1 MLAYFP
7 FRGQYVFRRNFA
19 SAFGK
24 AKKRNKSGME
34 EIKKVSEVDAQ
45 EMRTIY
51 EQLTFK
57 KLFREAGIVQL
68 GCNVP
73 LRSRELLGLKH
84 DQFVT
89 NANNERY
96 IRASDS
102 LSYLCTV
109 NAAAILERD
118 RLFQRNPRSQFLF
131 PTHRG
136 GDNRSQFVTRTTVA
150 AALRDSGC
158 LFRGRGFVLDDLRKV
173 FGRRF
178 LAEGG
183 SLSLLRAA
191 FNQASMQVTAQYLE
205 LSDVSGYSTEYA
217 HKQPK
222 HPLIT
227 IAPLY
232 LAGVTE

>member
-1 MLAYFP
+1 
-7 FRGQYVFRRNFA
+7 
-19 SAFGK
+19 
-24 AKKRNKSGME
+24 ME
-34 EIKKVSEVDAQ
+34 DIKKVSEIDAQ
-45 EMRTIY
+45 EMRAIY
-51 EQLTFK
+51 ERLTFNK
-57 KLFREAGIVQL
+57 RFREAGVVQL

-73 LRSRELLGLKH
+73 LRSRELLGLRH
-84 DQFVT
+84 DQFVV

-102 LSYLCTV
+102 LSYLCVV
-109 NAAAILERD
+109 NSAATIEKD

-131 PTHRG
+131 PTHRNG
-136 GDNRSQFVTRTTVA
+136 GDRSKFVTRTTVA
-150 AALRDSGC
+150 TTFRDSGC

-191 FNQASMQVTAQYLE
+191 YNQASMQVTAQYLD
-205 LSDVSGYSTEYA
+205 LSDVGGYSVEYT
-217 HKQPK
+217 HKQSK
-222 HPLIT
+222 SPLIT
-227 IAPLY
+227 ISPLY